1 MKNMISITKA
11 ESGRVREVYPRAE
24 IVRTCIQ
31 KSKRH
36 RYYLPESERYLRV
49 IADTN
54 SAAASICRQI
64 DRNRERRR
72 KYRN

>member
-1 MKNMISITKA
+1 MISITKS
-11 ESGRVREVYPRAE
+11 ESVKVREAFPNAE

-36 RYYLPESERYLRV
+36 RYYLPELERYLRV

-54 SAAASICRQI
+54 SEAAYICRRI
-64 DRNRERRR
+64 DKSREHKR
-72 KYRN
+72 KYHN